1 MVAHIVLGVGLS
13 AFMALGPLGHL
24 EDGPGG
30 DSLQKGIRLLE
41 ADDPFGKAGQDL
53 QAEARRRRDAVE
65 ALARAVAARPDDP
78 ATRAWYAL
86 ALLKTLKKDDALQS
100 AEEAVRLGPE
110 AAFAYRVRGM
120 VHAARE
126 EQDKALADLNEAV
139 RLDPRD
145 ASNLRAR
152 GEFFADRHESERA
165 LVDYA
170 AALKVDGRDART
182 YWLRAKL
189 RMEAVNTD
197 LALKDF
203 DAAILIRPDLPGLWG
218 ERGLLRML
226 KKDYAG
232 VVDDLG
238 AALKARPDQD
248 MFFMRGYALA
258 ELNRHDEAIRDFDEA
273 MRYGSYAKLLL
284 LRGVSYQK
292 IGRLERALQ
301 DFDTAVS
308 EEPDAGSFAARGLL
322 YKEMGRREKAAD
334 DMSEAIRREPSN
346 ATYRTVRAGMFLE
359 LGREEAAFADYDEAV
374 RLDPYKP
381 EPYYFRGVGRLIAGR
396 DGAGKDFRAVLR
408 LKGWRDEASTFCF
421 LDGYA
426 ADLLARRPAEARA
439 FLEEALARFETGP
452 WPYPLLRCLHGD
464 LAESGA
470 LAAAP
475 GNEERTE
482 ARVCLSIKRITE
494 GRRDEGLRDLKELC
508 DRGEPAGTAMDI
520 ARAVLRREGRKSP
533 TVPK

>member
-53 QAEARRRRDAVE
+53 QAEARRQRDAVE

-182 YWLRAKL
+182 YWLR
-189 RMEAVNTD
+189 
-197 LALKDF
+197 
-203 DAAILIRPDLPGLWG
+203 
-218 ERGLLRML
+218 
-226 KKDYAG
+226 
-232 VVDDLG
+232 
-238 AALKARPDQD
+238 
-248 MFFMRGYALA
+248 
-258 ELNRHDEAIRDFDEA
+258 
-273 MRYGSYAKLLL
+273 
-284 LRGVSYQK
+284 
-292 IGRLERALQ
+292 
-301 DFDTAVS
+301 
-308 EEPDAGSFAARGLL
+308 
-322 YKEMGRREKAAD
+322 
-334 DMSEAIRREPSN
+334 
-346 ATYRTVRAGMFLE
+346 
-359 LGREEAAFADYDEAV
+359 EAAH
-374 RLDPYKP
+374 
-381 EPYYFRGVGRLIAGR
+381 GGRQHR
-396 DGAGKDFRAVLR
+396 PRA
-408 LKGWRDEASTFCF
+408 
-421 LDGYA
+421 
-426 ADLLARRPAEARA
+426 
-439 FLEEALARFETGP
+439 
-452 WPYPLLRCLHGD
+452 
-464 LAESGA
+464 
-470 LAAAP
+470 
-475 GNEERTE
+475 
-482 ARVCLSIKRITE
+482 
-494 GRRDEGLRDLKELC
+494 EGLRRSDPHSAGPA
-508 DRGEPAGTAMDI
+508 RGCG
-520 ARAVLRREGRKSP
+520 ARGACFVCSRKTMRKWSTTWAQRLRRDLTR
-533 TVPK
+533 